1 MEKSRRE
8 LTEYKDFTQNGKL
21 TILDYDIKKVIEENQ
36 ITYKRWLKT

>member
-8 LTEYKDFTQNGKL
+8 LTEYKGFTQNGKL